1 MTEASKVSETG
12 KHLLDLVRMPTFQRF
27 FESTKKKKKPPYH
40 TKGVAKPKK

>member
-27 FESTKKKKKPPYH
+27 FESTKKKPPYN